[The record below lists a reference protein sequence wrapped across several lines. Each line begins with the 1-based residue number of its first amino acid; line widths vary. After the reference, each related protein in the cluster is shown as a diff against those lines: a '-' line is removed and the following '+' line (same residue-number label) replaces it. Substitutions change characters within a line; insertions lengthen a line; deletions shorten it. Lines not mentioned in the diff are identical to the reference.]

1 MELIHDK
8 NNRTGLI
15 GTIAFHAVLL
25 LIFIFFGMTYQD
37 PPPPRTEGITINFG
51 TSNDGMGDEQPE
63 EITNTN
69 SEATTENS
77 ETTTPTETSTP
88 EVVTQN
94 TTEAVAVN
102 TSENNTQETTE
113 TQEEVV
119 SNDLNSALNA
129 YNNSQS
135 SSSASNEGETGN
147 PGDQGSIDG
156 DLNSN
161 NHTGGGNGNGVSY
174 SLGDRSMISTPDIKD
189 NSQEEGKVVVDI
201 VVNKF
206 GKVIRATP
214 GGRGSTTTSSN
225 LYKKA
230 KEAALKT
237 KFNAKSDAVVDQKGQ
252 MTFVFILN

>member
-1 MELIHDK
+1 MELIQEK

-15 GTIAFHAVLL
+15 GTILFHAILL

-37 PPPPRTEGITINFG
+37 PPPPRAEGITINFG

-63 EITNTN
+63 EITNPTSESPVEN
-69 SEATTENS
+69 TTPVEATT
-77 ETTTPTETSTP
+77 P
-88 EVVTQN
+88 EIVTQN

-102 TSENNTQETTE
+102 SSENNTQETTE
-113 TQEEVV
+113 TQEPVV

-135 SSSASNEGETGN
+135 STSTSNEGETGN

-156 DLNSN
+156 DPNSN
-161 NHTGGGNGNGVSY
+161 NHTGGGIGNGVSY

-237 KFNAKSDAVVDQKGQ
+237 KFNAKANAVVDQKGQ